1 MNDAIRQMLGR
12 YRLETLDDHVRALRE
27 ILQELALLGL
37 WRSKFFEHAA
47 FYGGTALRV
56 LHGLDRF
63 SEDLDFSLLASD
75 GDFTLARFTSAL
87 EAELRAFGFEVR
99 IAEKE
104 KRHASAIKSAFLK
117 ADTLRQLIEIRT
129 PAGVVRTLPRGQVLK
144 IRLEIDTSPPPGF
157 ETEVRFLLNP
167 IPFPVRAFAL
177 PDLFAGKMHAVL
189 CRRWKGRVNGR
200 DWYDL
205 VWFAGRHPA
214 LHLSHLQARMVQS
227 GDWPADARLT
237 SGAFRSRLVQA
248 IHSVDLNQARQE
260 VAPFVTHVD
269 ALSAW
274 SVPFFLDVASR
285 IVITEG

>member
-1 MNDAIRQMLGR
+1 M
-12 YRLETLDDHVRALRE
+12 
-27 ILQELALLGL
+27 
-37 WRSKFFEHAA
+37 
-47 FYGGTALRV
+47 
-56 LHGLDRF
+56 
-63 SEDLDFSLLASD
+63 
-75 GDFTLARFTSAL
+75 
-87 EAELRAFGFEVR
+87 
-99 IAEKE
+99 
-104 KRHASAIKSAFLK
+104 
-117 ADTLRQLIEIRT
+117 
-129 PAGVVRTLPRGQVLK
+129 
-144 IRLEIDTSPPPGF
+144 RLEIDTNPPPGF

-189 CRRWKGRVNGR
+189 CRRWKGRVKGR

-237 SGAFRSRLVQA
+237 PEAFRSRLVQA
-248 IHSVDLNQARQE
+248 IHSVDLNQARHE
-260 VAPFVTHVD
+260 VAPFVTHAD

-285 IVITEG
+285 IVIAEE

>member
-1 MNDAIRQMLGR
+1 MNDAIRQMMGR
-12 YRLETLDDHVRALRE
+12 YRLEALDDYVRALRE

-37 WRSKFFEHAA
+37 WRSKFFEHGA

-63 SEDLDFSLLASD
+63 SEDLDFSLLAPSD
-75 GDFTLARFTSAL
+75 EFALGRFTGPL

-99 IAEKE
+99 VVEKP
-104 KRHASAIKSAFLK
+104 KRRASAITSAFLK
-117 ADTLRQLIEIRT
+117 ADTLQQLIEIRT
-129 PAGVVRTLPRGQVLK
+129 PAGMVRTLPRGQVLRIK
-144 IRLEIDTSPPPGF
+144 LEIDTSPPPGF

-189 CRRWKGRVNGR
+189 CRRWQKRVKGR

-205 VWFAGRHPA
+205 VWFAGRHA
-214 LHLSHLQARMVQS
+214 TLHLSHLEARMVQS
-227 GDWPADARLT
+227 GDWPSEERLT
-237 SGAFRSRLVQA
+237 PEAFSSRLVQA
-248 IHSVDLNQARQE
+248 IHSVDLNRARQE
-260 VAPFVTHVD
+260 VAPFVAHPD

-285 IVITEG
+285 IVLTQG